1 MQVVFITARYFFDLE
16 TIFFQRVRN
25 EAYVYINIRPF
36 ELPSLLNEQTT
47 LWDANLVTQRAG
59 EERERV

>member
-1 MQVVFITARYFFDLE
+1 MENT
-16 TIFFQRVRN
+16 
-25 EAYVYINIRPF
+25 RPF

-47 LWDANLVTQRAG
+47 QWDVNLVTQRAD